1 MSNSAVPS
9 VAPKKSVR
17 LKVEENAAQDDFGDG
32 GDDDRADVDDDGNIE
47 ELRKTKKVKATKSET
62 TLKTLTSSKAQ

>member
-9 VAPKKSVR
+9 AVPKKSVR
-17 LKVEENAAQDDFGDG
+17 LKVGENTAHDDFGKVDG
-32 GDDDRADVDDDGNIE
+32 DGNIE